1 MSKALVIVGSAVL
14 AAALSISMTPAHA
27 GKKGGMKGIHIH
39 IGGGKPHGLRRHHR
53 REVFLT
59 PVQKVVKATPVVR
72 ERVVVVRYEDG
83 AGRAYDVASKVWH
96 DGQSNCWSGKLA
108 WTFKEGAW
116 FYGSYRWSQ
125 AGGTWTSS
133 APEAPAEVDCAS
145 VPAFASKSAPT
156 VSQAGGGQP
165 EMMGNPE
172 ESPAAKPVSPKVAGP
187 ADGAAG
193 TAGDCRKYVASLGE
207 MVTVPCTL

>member
-1 MSKALVIVGSAVL
+1 MSKALVIVGSAVM

-27 GKKGGMKGIHIH
+27 GKKGGKGGIHIH
-39 IGGGKPHGLRRHHR
+39 IGGGKHHGFRPRR
-53 REVFLT
+53 REVFYT
-59 PVQKVVKATPVVR
+59 PPQPRKVVTPVVR

-96 DGQSNCWSGKLA
+96 DGQTRCWSGKLA
-108 WTFKEGAW
+108 WTFKSNAW
-116 FYGSYRWSQ
+116 SYGSYSWSQ
-125 AGGTWTSS
+125 AGGTWISN

-145 VPAFASKSAPT
+145 VPAFASKAAPT

-172 ESPAAKPVSPKVAGP
+172 ESPALKPVTPKVAGP
-187 ADGAAG
+187 ADGVAG
-193 TAGDCRKYVASLGE
+193 PAGDCRKYVASLGE